1 MRFDGPLE
9 LDHTLGCGQAFRW
22 RTEGGWHRG
31 TVGEVA
37 LKVRRVG
44 EGLEYFS
51 SPAVEPCFVSSYFR
65 LDDDL
70 DAILCEIDRHRH
82 MSEAIRRYRGL
93 RLLRQEPWECLVSY
107 VASIVSNIPK
117 ISRCIEN
124 LSEKYGKRLEL
135 NGWVT
140 YSFPTPQALAR
151 AGTRGLMDCE
161 LGFRARYLSALAKEV
176 AGGRIDL
183 QALRKAPYGDA
194 RRALMELR
202 GVGEKVADC
211 VSLFSL
217 DKLEAFPVDR
227 WVQRVASRLFLDN
240 RPVPV
245 KKVREWGMRQFG
257 RYAGYAQ
264 QYLFHYIRHLSPSS
278 LPQ

>member
-1 MRFDGPLE
+1 MRLDGPLE

-22 RTEGGWHRG
+22 KEAGGWYRG
-31 TVGEVA
+31 TVGGVA

-44 EGLEYFS
+44 KWLEYSS
-51 SPAVEPCFVSSYFR
+51 SPAVEPCFVGSYFR

-70 DAILCEIDRHRH
+70 DAILRDIDRHPH

-107 VASIVSNIPK
+107 VASAVSNIPK
-117 ISRCIEN
+117 ISRCIEK
-124 LSEKYGKRLEL
+124 LSRKYGRRLGL
-135 NGWVT
+135 DGWVT
-140 YSFPTPQALAR
+140 YSFPTPQALAG
-151 AGTRGLMDCE
+151 AGARGLRNCE

-183 QALRKAPYGDA
+183 GALRKAPYEDA
-194 RRALMELR
+194 RRALMGLL

-245 KKVREWGMRQFG
+245 RKVREWGMRQFG

-264 QYLFHYIRHLSPSS
+264 QYLFHYIRHLSPSG
-278 LPQ
+278 PPP